1 MVLRPAAVRTV
12 VMAKTGVSNGVS
24 HDPIVRLAYA
34 PEEFSVRDL
43 GESVIAYDRIRFHT
57 FAFEPPASAV
67 LLAVRA
73 HGSTSVARLRE
84 LLRRR
89 LSDDAV
95 TQALSELAD
104 SGVLRIDAS

>member
-1 MVLRPAAVRTV
+1 MVLGPSAVRTL
-12 VMAKTGVSNGVS
+12 VMAKTGVVDYMSDDAIVS
-24 HDPIVRLAYA
+24 LAYEQHKLA
-34 PEEFSVRDL
+34 VRDL
-43 GESVIAYDRIRFHT
+43 GESVMAYDRIRFHT

-67 LLAVRA
+67 LLSIRA

-89 LSDDAV
+89 LSDDGV

-104 SGVLRIDAS
+104 SGVLRIDAG